1 MKVTDLTLVT
11 NRDRQSGSTVV
22 IVLIILVVLGLISF
36 NLLKS
41 AENANPWRLKSNKY
55 KATAFAENAILLQK
69 FDDLEPK
76 PKADSLEGDS
86 MIVGSEVYAPDTS
99 LQNIMQDM
107 HRILISSKEVLPEVE
122 ADTVGMWL
130 QYVAT
135 GLYRNQAQKVTIH
148 YGRALSDYFRNALLI
163 TGDKPIEGA
172 SSSNILGTFLSKHK
186 ADPEAEDA
194 EPQFI
199 TSVTG
204 GMVSYANGKYSY
216 LKSDFNSTLEEN
228 EDVFS
233 TTSSYSRKEELL
245 ELEEIVIPGGDL
257 SIEITDEELLKL
269 PKLKKIVVEGQIE
282 ITGTIDLSNC
292 EIYASGKIIVSD
304 GVRGKGITL
313 FSKERIELND
323 SVSLQGLILSEG
335 DIVLDNKSSVTD
347 NSLLITAGVI
357 SLPEQGEGS
366 VYIKEEAQAHGMI
379 ISAAVGAP
387 KKTVIANVYIESDIE
402 VTGVVFAKGAIDNQG
417 TIIGSAIAK
426 TMACDGEVNCF
437 GFGVID
443 RESLGGFYQ
452 PIDMILQGDVNK
464 LVISRWQQER
474 GEIE

>member
-1 MKVTDLTLVT
+1 MNITDPTLVT

-22 IVLIILVVLGLISF
+22 IVLIILVVMGLISF

-55 KATAFAENAILLQK
+55 KAVAFAENAIILKK

-76 PKADSLEGDS
+76 PQTDSLDGDS
-86 MIVGSEVYAPDTS
+86 IIVGSGGYAPDTS

-130 QYVAT
+130 RYIAT
-135 GLYRNQAQKVTIH
+135 GLYRGQSRKVTIH
-148 YGRALSDYFRNALLI
+148 YGRALSNYFRNALLI
-163 TGDKPIEGA
+163 TGDKTIEGA

-194 EPQFI
+194 AAQFV

-204 GMVSYANGKYSY
+204 GMIRYANGKYSY
-216 LKSDFNSTLEEN
+216 LKSEYNSTLEEN

-233 TTSSYSRKEELL
+233 ATSSYSRKEELL
-245 ELEEIVIPGGDL
+245 ELDEIVIPGGDL
-257 SIEITDEELLKL
+257 TIEITDESLLRL
-269 PKLKKIVVEGQIE
+269 PKLELIVVEGQIE
-282 ITGTIDLSNC
+282 ITGKIDLSNC
-292 EIYASGKIIVSD
+292 AIYASGQIIISD
-304 GVRGKGITL
+304 AVRGKGVTL
-313 FSKERIELND
+313 YSKERIELKD
-323 SVSLQGLILSEG
+323 SVSFQGLILSEG

-347 NSLLITAGVI
+347 NSLLITAGAI

-366 VYIKEEAQAHGMI
+366 IYIKDEAQAHGMI
-379 ISAAVGAP
+379 ISAAMGGP
-387 KKTVIANVYIESDIE
+387 KKTAIANVYIESDIE

-417 TIIGSAIAK
+417 TITGSAVAQ
-426 TMACDGEVNCF
+426 TMACDGEKNCF
-437 GFGVID
+437 GFGTID

-452 PIDMILQGDVNK
+452 PIDMRFQGDGNK
-464 LVISRWQQER
+464 LVISRWRQER
-474 GEIE
+474 GESE